1 MAEPLTLP
9 DSIQALDAIQGVFLA
24 HIETYADERG
34 AFMETFR
41 REWFPWVN
49 WDHLQSNCSISRAN
63 VLRGLH
69 YHHHQIDYWFVTGG
83 TIRVGLADL
92 RPSSP
97 TFKSTYTVELGENH
111 RIGVFIPSGVAHGF
125 YAVTDAVLTY
135 LINNYYDGTDEYG
148 VAWDDPDLALDWQV
162 KTPLLSKRDAC
173 NPRLRDI
180 SLSELP
186 R

>member
-9 DSIQALDAIQGVFLA
+9 DSIQALEAIQGVFLA

-49 WDHLQSNCSISRAN
+49 WDHIQGNCSISRAN

-69 YHHHQIDYWFVTGG
+69 YHHHQIDYWFATSG

-97 TFKSTYTVELGENH
+97 TFKSTHTLELGENH
-111 RIGVFIPSGVAHGF
+111 RIGVFIPPGVAHGF

-148 VAWDDPDLALDWQV
+148 VAWDDPELAVDWQV
-162 KTPLLSKRDAC
+162 KTPLLSKRDAH

-180 SLSELP
+180 ALSELP